1 MKVKIEPNGWAKLNA
16 RLEALIAADPKVG
29 RQSDLFAQRLRARQ
43 QKAFAHIFQ
52 HPNSKAYRDYVLV
65 PGETHDD

>member
-29 RQSDLFAQRLRARQ
+29 RQSELFAQRLRARQ
-43 QKAFAHIFQ
+43 RKAFTNIFQ
-52 HPNSKAYRDYVLV
+52 RPGSRAYRDYVLV